1 MNGPQDPLIH
11 HVDLRVG
18 LVLAAEAFAP
28 DPLSM
33 RLWIDFGPSGVK
45 KTVAPIAELYDRD
58 DMVGRLV
65 VADISAPLEA
75 IHDFPRQARVL
86 TVHDRSGR
94 ASLIEPDYD
103 IEPGERIL

>member
-1 MNGPQDPLIH
+1 MNGPQDPLVH

-18 LVLAAEAFAP
+18 LVLAAEAFEP

-45 KTVAPIAELYDRD
+45 KTVAPIAELYRRD
-58 DMVGRLV
+58 DMVGRLLI
-65 VADISAPLEA
+65 ADLSSPV
-75 IHDFPRQARVL
+75 DNDRGFPRQARVL
-86 TVHDRSGR
+86 TVHDRKGR